1 MYREISSPPPFT
13 YPAIF
18 NISKSIAASSRNTS
32 SAPSV
37 QNTFPPSFSNLPK
50 MTKLIFGQI
59 TVFLVALG
67 AAVVIVFNTS
77 PNSADA
83 LIRVAF
89 FAFSWLT
96 LTSAISLIFC
106 IVGRKNSRVQRATQL
121 RRAALLAVAITGLLV
136 FSALH
141 VLNFISVLTFLLS
154 IGLLE
159 IFFMARRIEKK
170 NDI

>member
-1 MYREISSPPPFT
+1 M
-13 YPAIF
+13 A
-18 NISKSIAASSRNTS
+18 
-32 SAPSV
+32 
-37 QNTFPPSFSNLPK
+37 
-50 MTKLIFGQI
+50 KLIFAQI

-77 PNSADA
+77 PGSADA

-96 LTSAISLIFC
+96 LASAISLIFSLAQH
-106 IVGRKNSRVQRATQL
+106 KNNRVQRTTQI
-121 RRAALLAVAITGLLV
+121 RRAALIAFAITGLLA

-141 VLNFISVLTFLLS
+141 VLNFISVLTFLLA

-159 IFFMARRIEKK
+159 VFFMARRIEKK

>member
-1 MYREISSPPPFT
+1 
-13 YPAIF
+13 
-18 NISKSIAASSRNTS
+18 
-32 SAPSV
+32 
-37 QNTFPPSFSNLPK
+37 

-77 PNSADA
+77 PNSSDA

-106 IVGRKNSRVQRATQL
+106 TVGRNNSHVQRATQL

-159 IFFMARRIEKK
+159 VFFMARRIEKK